1 MEATEIKAKIESGR
15 SRFTVKAFASG
26 ILSSFGHD
34 PAFSVR
40 HLSGEI
46 GFVPGE
52 PERASLRLVIQPG
65 SLEVTNDVNSK
76 DRMEIER
83 TMREEVLEV
92 AKYPEIVFESSSVS
106 GTKVFENQ
114 YRVSI
119 EGKLTMHGVTRNETL
134 EAQVT
139 INGDQLRAYGDF
151 SLRQTDYNIKLVSVA
166 GGTMKIKDE
175 LKCSFDISARP

>member
-1 MEATEIKAKIESGR
+1 METTEIKAKIDPGR

-26 ILSSFGHD
+26 MLSSFGHD

-46 GFVPGE
+46 GFVPDE
-52 PERASLRLVIQPG
+52 PERGSLRLVIRAD
-65 SLEVTNDVNSK
+65 SLEVTGDVNSK
-76 DRMEIER
+76 DQKEIER
-83 TMREEVLEV
+83 MMREDVLEV
-92 AKYPEIVFESSSVS
+92 AKYPEIVFESAAVS
-106 GTKVFENQ
+106 GSKVFENQ

-119 EGKLTMHGVTRNETL
+119 QGKLTLHGVTRSETL

-139 INGDQLRAYGDF
+139 VNGDQLRAYGDF
-151 SLRQTDYNIKLVSVA
+151 TLRQTDYNIKLVSVA

-175 LKCSFDISARP
+175 LKCTFDISAHP